1 MSKSW
6 RTLVDVPRS
15 EAINTQYSPAS
26 VRTMVSVF
34 GRPKGPLTQDCK
46 GPESVAPRIRKHIV
60 TMDVGRFRLTGF
72 RPFLFLLGKV
82 FDEYAAKHPEA
93 YADMS
98 HAGVLCVRL
107 VRGSAAQPS
116 NHSWGTAID
125 LGFGGA
131 VDRRGDGKTYQGLL
145 DFYAIAKKHGL
156 YWGAGFRIEDA
167 MHFEASDE
175 LVKKWAREMSL

>member
-1 MSKSW
+1 MIW
-6 RTLVDVPRS
+6 RKLIDVPRS
-15 EAINTQYSPAS
+15 EAINTQCSPAS

-34 GRPKGPLTQDCK
+34 GRPVGPLTQECK
-46 GPESVAPRIRKHIV
+46 GKSATAPRIRPHIV
-60 TMDVGRFRLTGF
+60 TMKVGKWNLTGF
-72 RPFLFLLGKV
+72 RPFLMVLDKV
-82 FDEYAAKHPEA
+82 FAEYEAKYPEA

-107 VRGSAAQPS
+107 VRGSVAQPS

-145 DFYAIAKKHGL
+145 DFYAIAKRHGL

-175 LVKKWAREMSL
+175 LIRKWAREMEI

>member
-1 MSKSW
+1 MNKPW
-6 RTLVDVPRS
+6 RNLVNVPRS
-15 EAINTQYSPAS
+15 ETINTQYSPAS
-26 VRTMVSVF
+26 VRTMVSTF
-34 GRPKGPLTQDCK
+34 GRPKGELTQECQGVDA
-46 GPESVAPRIRKHIV
+46 VAPRIRQHIV
-60 TMDVGRFRLTGF
+60 TMDVGRFKLTGF
-72 RPFLFLLGKV
+72 RPFLFVLDKV
-82 FDEYAAKHPEA
+82 FDEFAKKHPEA

-107 VRGSAAQPS
+107 VRGSVAQPS

-145 DFYAIAKKHGL
+145 DFYALAKKHGL

-175 LVKKWAREMSL
+175 LIRKWAREMEI